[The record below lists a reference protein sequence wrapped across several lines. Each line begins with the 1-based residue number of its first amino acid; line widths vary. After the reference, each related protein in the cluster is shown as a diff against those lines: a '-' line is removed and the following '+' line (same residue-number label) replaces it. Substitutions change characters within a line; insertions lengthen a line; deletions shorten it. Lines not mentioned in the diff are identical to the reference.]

1 MLELP
6 GNNMEWCTNQKEHKI
21 MEFDQLVERY
31 SKMIQGIIKSLT
43 IYKDHDDFFQIGL
56 IALWDAANLY
66 DEKKGKFS
74 TYAFSFIRGRMLMFL
89 KQQKKHEL
97 EQSVINENHLQK
109 LVYEEPFLEK
119 DDLFACFAYL
129 TEKEKRWVLL
139 RFYHGLSN
147 SDIAKMEKMNLKT
160 VNSCGKRAMA
170 KCILYPH

>member
-6 GNNMEWCTNQKEHKI
+6 GNNMYWCTNQKELRI
-21 MEFDQLVERY
+21 MEFDLLVEQY
-31 SKMIQGIIKSLT
+31 SRMIHGIMKSLA
-43 IYKDHDDFFQIGL
+43 IYKDYDDYYQIGL

-89 KQQKKHEL
+89 RQQKKHEK
-97 EQSVINENHLQK
+97 EQSVFNENLLQK
-109 LVYEEPFLEK
+109 LVYEELFLEK
-119 DDLFACFAYL
+119 EDFLACFAYL
-129 TEKEKRWVLL
+129 TEKEERWVLL

-170 KCILYPH
+170 KCILSPH